1 MTFVVII
8 SLILANEQC
17 FVFLVV
23 QYNKFK
29 LFTEKDSFVFLV
41 ATSIKIIR
49 ALIYYNLRTD
59 LSGLYIFKY
68 VFMELF
74 TKKKKNMYSWS

>member
-1 MTFVVII
+1 M
-8 SLILANEQC
+8 
-17 FVFLVV
+17 FLVV

-74 TKKKKNMYSWS
+74 TKKKKKYVFMELIRGELYINYRTFNIII